1 MKLNRFGKWSL
12 SSLNGMLLVI
22 FGLVTILMP
31 ELAIAVL
38 AIYFAITIMLGGL
51 ILSIFT
57 LKHKVSLPNWKARLT
72 EGVLSLVLG
81 LVILIKPQSAAAFL
95 VYVMGLWAFFIGVV
109 FIVSYFRRKAPDLVG
124 AFNLIAGGVSVVLG
138 LIIVFNPFESTRF
151 LVVLIGIYALA
162 FGIFTMVYSS
172 RVLKSEENDII
183 SDVEEIDSDAE
194 EVDSDAE

>member
-12 SSLNGMLLVI
+12 SSLNGMLMVI
-22 FGLVTILMP
+22 FGLVSILMP

-57 LKHKVSLPNWKARLT
+57 LKHKASLPNWKARLT
-72 EGVLSLVLG
+72 EGLLSVVLG

-109 FIVSYFRRKAPDLVG
+109 FIVSYFRRKTPDLVG
-124 AFNLIAGGVSVVLG
+124 AFNLIAGVVSVVLG
-138 LIIVFNPFESTRF
+138 LIIVFNPFESSRF
-151 LVVLIGIYALA
+151 LVILIGIYALA

-172 RVLKSEENDII
+172 KILKHDKDSVVPDVEEADSI
-183 SDVEEIDSDAE
+183 EEIDSKTE
-194 EVDSDAE
+194 

>member
-1 MKLNRFGKWSL
+1 M
-12 SSLNGMLLVI
+12 VI
-22 FGLVTILMP
+22 FGLVSILMP

-57 LKHKVSLPNWKARLT
+57 LKHKASLPNWKARLT
-72 EGVLSLVLG
+72 EGLLSVVLG

-109 FIVSYFRRKAPDLVG
+109 FIVSYFRRKTPDLVG
-124 AFNLIAGGVSVVLG
+124 AFNLIAGVVSVVLG
-138 LIIVFNPFESTRF
+138 LIIVFNPFESSRF
-151 LVVLIGIYALA
+151 LVILIGIYALA

-172 RVLKSEENDII
+172 KIFKHDKDSVVPDVEEADSI
-183 SDVEEIDSDAE
+183 EEIDSKTE
-194 EVDSDAE
+194 

>member
-1 MKLNRFGKWSL
+1 M
-12 SSLNGMLLVI
+12 VI
-22 FGLVTILMP
+22 FGLVSILMP

-57 LKHKVSLPNWKARLT
+57 LKHKASLPNWKARLT
-72 EGVLSLVLG
+72 EGLLSVVLG

-109 FIVSYFRRKAPDLVG
+109 FIVSYFRRKTPDLVG
-124 AFNLIAGGVSVVLG
+124 AFNLIAGVVSVVLG
-138 LIIVFNPFESTRF
+138 LIIVFNPFESSRF
-151 LVVLIGIYALA
+151 LVILIGIYALA

-172 RVLKSEENDII
+172 KILKHDKDSVVPDVEEADSI
-183 SDVEEIDSDAE
+183 EEIDSKTE
-194 EVDSDAE
+194 

>member
-12 SSLNGMLLVI
+12 SSLNGILMVI
-22 FGLVTILMP
+22 FGLVSILMP

-57 LKHKVSLPNWKARLT
+57 LKHRASLPNWKARLT
-72 EGVLSLVLG
+72 EGLLSVVLG
-81 LVILIKPQSAAAFL
+81 MVILIKPQSAAAFL

-109 FIVSYFRRKAPDLVG
+109 FIVSYFRRKTPDLVG
-124 AFNLIAGGVSVVLG
+124 AFNLIAGVVSVVLG

-151 LVVLIGIYALA
+151 LVILIGIYALA

-172 RVLKSEENDII
+172 KILKHDKDSVV
-183 SDVEEIDSDAE
+183 SDVEEADSIEEIDSKTE
-194 EVDSDAE
+194 

>member
-12 SSLNGMLLVI
+12 SSLNGMLMVI
-22 FGLVTILMP
+22 FGLVSILMP

-57 LKHKVSLPNWKARLT
+57 LKHKASLPNWKARLT
-72 EGVLSLVLG
+72 EGLLSVVLG

-109 FIVSYFRRKAPDLVG
+109 FIVSYFRRKTPDLVG
-124 AFNLIAGGVSVVLG
+124 AFNLIAGVVSVVLG
-138 LIIVFNPFESTRF
+138 LIIVFNPFESSRF
-151 LVVLIGIYALA
+151 LVILIGIYALA

-172 RVLKSEENDII
+172 KILKHDKESVVPDVEEADSI
-183 SDVEEIDSDAE
+183 EEIDSKTE
-194 EVDSDAE
+194 